1 MAQPN
6 RPTRREDVDLDT
18 PEFSWIL
25 DSRRNTKGIMD
36 KIKECY
42 VAGVDIRRP
51 PAGRPLCPTGGLGIG
66 PVC

>member
-6 RPTRREDVDLDT
+6 RPTRIEDVDLGAD
-18 PEFSWIL
+18 EFSWINN
-25 DSRRNTKGIMD
+25 SKRNKKGVMN

-51 PAGRPLCPTGGLGIG
+51 PAGRPLCPTGGLGSG